1 MRSSPP
7 PAARTP
13 CTKFFQNQLSIF
25 LFFALNSI
33 IGSRYLY
40 AGAQRP
46 ARKGSLRV
54 CRQIKLEICGA
65 SYVIATTDTEE
76 YILSLAEKLD
86 ADMNQMM
93 TNNPSASI
101 ATAAVITA
109 LGYLDELKKSTSG
122 ADNMRAQ
129 IKDYLED
136 AAKAKLSAEEA
147 RREVERLRREIGYL
161 KENH

>member
-1 MRSSPP
+1 M
-7 PAARTP
+7 PAN
-13 CTKFFQNQLSIF
+13 K
-25 LFFALNSI
+25 
-33 IGSRYLY
+33 
-40 AGAQRP
+40 
-46 ARKGSLRV
+46 
-54 CRQIKLEICGA
+54 IKLEICGA

-109 LGYLDELKKSTSG
+109 LGYLDELKK
-122 ADNMRAQ
+122 AP
-129 IKDYLED
+129 
-136 AAKAKLSAEEA
+136 AARTTCARRSKITLRTPPRPSFSAEEA

>member
-1 MRSSPP
+1 M
-7 PAARTP
+7 PAN
-13 CTKFFQNQLSIF
+13 K
-25 LFFALNSI
+25 
-33 IGSRYLY
+33 
-40 AGAQRP
+40 
-46 ARKGSLRV
+46 
-54 CRQIKLEICGA
+54 IKLEICGS

-76 YILSLAEKLD
+76 YVLSLAEKLD

-93 TNNPSASI
+93 VNNPTASV

-136 AAKAKLSAEEA
+136 AAKAKLAAEQA
-147 RREVERLRREIGYL
+147 RREVERLQKEVQRLRESRA
-161 KENH
+161 

>member
-1 MRSSPP
+1 M
-7 PAARTP
+7 PAN
-13 CTKFFQNQLSIF
+13 K
-25 LFFALNSI
+25 
-33 IGSRYLY
+33 
-40 AGAQRP
+40 
-46 ARKGSLRV
+46 
-54 CRQIKLEICGA
+54 IKLEICGA

-101 ATAAVITA
+101 ATAAVIRA

>member
-1 MRSSPP
+1 M
-7 PAARTP
+7 PAN
-13 CTKFFQNQLSIF
+13 K
-25 LFFALNSI
+25 
-33 IGSRYLY
+33 
-40 AGAQRP
+40 
-46 ARKGSLRV
+46 
-54 CRQIKLEICGA
+54 IKLEICGA

-76 YILSLAEKLD
+76 YVLSLAEKLD

-161 KENH
+161 KEHH

>member
-1 MRSSPP
+1 M
-7 PAARTP
+7 PAN
-13 CTKFFQNQLSIF
+13 K
-25 LFFALNSI
+25 
-33 IGSRYLY
+33 
-40 AGAQRP
+40 
-46 ARKGSLRV
+46 
-54 CRQIKLEICGA
+54 IKLEICGA

-76 YILSLAEKLD
+76 YVLGLEEKLD
-86 ADMNQMM
+86 ADMTRMM

-122 ADNMRAQ
+122 AYNMRAQ

>member
-1 MRSSPP
+1 M
-7 PAARTP
+7 PAN
-13 CTKFFQNQLSIF
+13 K
-25 LFFALNSI
+25 
-33 IGSRYLY
+33 
-40 AGAQRP
+40 
-46 ARKGSLRV
+46 
-54 CRQIKLEICGA
+54 IKLEICGA

-136 AAKAKLSAEEA
+136 AAKANFSAEEA

>member
-1 MRSSPP
+1 M
-7 PAARTP
+7 PAN
-13 CTKFFQNQLSIF
+13 K
-25 LFFALNSI
+25 
-33 IGSRYLY
+33 
-40 AGAQRP
+40 
-46 ARKGSLRV
+46 
-54 CRQIKLEICGA
+54 IKLEICGA

-76 YILSLAEKLD
+76 YVLGLAEKLD
-86 ADMNQMM
+86 ADMTQMM

-109 LGYLDELKKSTSG
+109 LGYLDELKKSSSG
-122 ADNMRAQ
+122 ADNLRAQ
-129 IKDYLED
+129 IKEYLED